1 VQHLWTT
8 STEVNFCAKAYATVP
23 SAHNDAAALSILGS
37 DSDSASFRFYSYRDP
52 RLTETLDDFDAS
64 VEWLLNTKHEDRA
77 LEESILNVV
86 SSIDKPGSPAG
97 EARGAYQA
105 ELFGRTAEIR
115 REFRSRILN
124 VTLDDLKR
132 VGETYLRD
140 DNCSV
145 GVITS
150 ETMANTDEVK
160 ALNLEHFSV

>member
-1 VQHLWTT
+1 M
-8 STEVNFCAKAYATVP
+8 
-23 SAHNDAAALSILGS
+23 
-37 DSDSASFRFYSYRDP
+37 
-52 RLTETLDDFDAS
+52 
-64 VEWLLNTKHEDRA
+64 EWLLNTKHEDRA